1 MKARKLLA
9 GARSVPEDRLQT
21 GKDRGKIQVGLYAR
35 TDVAA
40 GMGIDRD
47 DRLRRDLEIA
57 VDPDDA
63 GIDRAGRPPR
73 ERPIEGRRRC
83 EFNQR
88 NPSLRVAGPG
98 TVGTGILVGNQA
110 VFEGKAQLQDLRVV
124 LLRAPLRARWHPPPP

>member
-1 MKARKLLA
+1 
-9 GARSVPEDRLQT
+9 VTEDRLT
-21 GKDRGKIQVGLYAR
+21 VKIGKDRGKVQVGLYAR

-73 ERPIEGRRRC
+73 ERP
-83 EFNQR
+83 
-88 NPSLRVAGPG
+88 LRGVAVVNSTSG
-98 TVGTGILVGNQA
+98 T
-110 VFEGKAQLQDLRVV
+110 
-124 LLRAPLRARWHPPPP
+124 HPCG